1 MQLSCMEF
9 AIYTLIACNL
19 LAFGGFAY
27 TRARLGK
34 LERALGDLDW
44 EALAGLV
51 GDVAVL
57 KRTIQ
62 KLNMRLNG
70 METADPMAALAK
82 LPQLQQTVTPMAA
95 VKKRGG

>member
-1 MQLSCMEF
+1 MEYV
-9 AIYTLIACNL
+9 IYTLIGCNL
-19 LAFGGFAY
+19 VALAALLY
-27 TRARLGK
+27 ARARLGK

-82 LPQLQQTVTPMAA
+82 LPQLQQNVTHMAA

>member
-1 MQLSCMEF
+1 MDYV
-9 AIYTLIACNL
+9 IYTLIGCNL
-19 LAFGGFAY
+19 LAFGLFAY
-27 TRARLGK
+27 ARARLGK
-34 LERALGDLDW
+34 LEHALRDLDW

-82 LPQLQQTVTPMAA
+82 LPTLQQNVTPIAA

>member
-1 MQLSCMEF
+1 MDYV
-9 AIYTLIACNL
+9 IYTLIGFNL
-19 LAFGGFAY
+19 LAFGLFAY
-27 TRARLGK
+27 ARARLGK
-34 LERALGDLDW
+34 LEHALRDLDW

-82 LPQLQQTVTPMAA
+82 LPTLQQNVTPMAA

>member
-1 MQLSCMEF
+1 MEF
-9 AIYTLIACNL
+9 AIYTLIGCNL
-19 LAFGGFAY
+19 LAFGLFAY
-27 TRARLGK
+27 ARVRLGK
-34 LERALGDLDW
+34 LEHALRDLDW

-82 LPQLQQTVTPMAA
+82 LPMLQQNVTPMAA
-95 VKKRGG
+95 VRRKGG

>member
-1 MQLSCMEF
+1 MEYVIYALGVCNF
-9 AIYTLIACNL
+9 AVIVL
-19 LAFGGFAY
+19 FAY

-70 METADPMAALAK
+70 MESADPMAALSK
-82 LPQLQQTVTPMAA
+82 LQPLQQAQNVQPI
-95 VKKRGG
+95 KQRGG

>member
-1 MQLSCMEF
+1 MEF
-9 AIYTLIACNL
+9 YVFYALVACNCVV
-19 LAFGGFAY
+19 FGLFAY

-34 LERALGDLDW
+34 LERALVDLDW

-70 METADPMAALAK
+70 MESADPMAALAK
-82 LPQLQQTVTPMAA
+82 LQPLQQAQNVTPI
-95 VKKRGG
+95 KQRGG

>member
-1 MQLSCMEF
+1 MELYVVY
-9 AIYTLIACNL
+9 ALIACNFVV
-19 LAFGGFAY
+19 FGLFAY
-27 TRARLGK
+27 TRARLGN

-70 METADPMAALAK
+70 MESADPMAALAK
-82 LPQLQQTVTPMAA
+82 LQPLQQAQNVTAI
-95 VKKRGG
+95 KQRGG

>member
-1 MQLSCMEF
+1 MDYV
-9 AIYTLIACNL
+9 IYTLIGSNL
-19 LAFGGFAY
+19 LAFSMLLYA
-27 TRARLGK
+27 RARLGK

-70 METADPMAALAK
+70 METSDPMAALQK
-82 LPQLQQTVTPMAA
+82 LVPLQPNVTSIN
-95 VKKRGG
+95 KTQNFGG

>member
-1 MQLSCMEF
+1 MFDF
-9 AIYTLIACNL
+9 AIYTLIACNIL
-19 LAFGGFAY
+19 VFALFAY
-27 TRARLGK
+27 TRGRLDK

-82 LPQLQQTVTPMAA
+82 LPQLQQNVTPMT
-95 VKKRGG
+95 VKQKRGG

>member
-1 MQLSCMEF
+1 
-9 AIYTLIACNL
+9 
-19 LAFGGFAY
+19 
-27 TRARLGK
+27 
-34 LERALGDLDW
+34 
-44 EALAGLV
+44 LAGLI

-82 LPQLQQTVTPMAA
+82 LPQLQQNVTPMAA

>member
-1 MQLSCMEF
+1 MDYV
-9 AIYTLIACNL
+9 IYTLIGCNL
-19 LAFGGFAY
+19 LAFGLFAY
-27 TRARLGK
+27 ARVRLGK
-34 LERALGDLDW
+34 LEHALRDLDW

-82 LPQLQQTVTPMAA
+82 LPQLQQNVTNMQA

>member
-1 MQLSCMEF
+1 MEY
-9 AIYTLIACNL
+9 AIYTLIGLNIL
-19 LAFGGFAY
+19 VFGSFLIA
-27 TRARLGK
+27 RARLRR
-34 LERALGDLDW
+34 LERSLGDLDW

-70 METADPMAALAK
+70 METSDPMAALAR
-82 LPQLQQTVTPMAA
+82 LPQLQQNVTPIGE

>member
-1 MQLSCMEF
+1 MEY
-9 AIYTLIACNL
+9 AIYTLIGFNL
-19 LAFGGFAY
+19 VVLTALLYA
-27 TRARLGK
+27 RVRLGK

-82 LPQLQQTVTPMAA
+82 LPQLQQNVTQMPA

>member
-1 MQLSCMEF
+1 MHTSCMEY
-9 AIYTLIACNL
+9 AIYTLIGCNL
-19 LAFGGFAY
+19 FAFGVSAY
-27 TRARLGK
+27 ARLRLVK

-82 LPQLQQTVTPMAA
+82 LPQLQQNVTTMSA

>member
-1 MQLSCMEF
+1 MHKCCMEYV
-9 AIYTLIACNL
+9 IYTLIGCNL
-19 LAFGGFAY
+19 LAFGMLLYA
-27 TRARLGK
+27 RARLGK

-82 LPQLQQTVTPMAA
+82 LPQLQPNVTTMAA